1 MNHEEEQKGT
11 TASSSRVGWEKRSQ
25 QRDHINHH
33 PTPSFDDIEHYN
45 DVVSIDNVSVASAS
59 EYTNSGGDS
68 RAPPMVSSGAA
79 VGGHVGNTMG
89 YSNGAPCGAC
99 KFLRRK
105 CVKDCV
111 FAPYFGAEHG
121 AARFA
126 AVHKIFGASNVNKLL
141 RSIPVHKRFDAVITI
156 SYEAQARIT
165 NPVYGCV
172 ATIADLQQQVECVD
186 EDSGVQAVEARLLP
200 VAVVGSVVAAPLAR
214 MIVKVRHFCA
224 VKFVVSSAS
233 GISGKYSGRVLHG
246 MFGLCGSIFVMAL
259 EAWTCPMAVDGSTVQ
274 SLQTELSIVHAQLE
288 NSRYIAQASCMALQQ
303 QQQSGHLPGAFSPFD
318 QRPSLDTAH
327 MQQFLGHQMS
337 SSPPIVSC
345 NVRPKDELENTLQ
358 PCIPHPYDSLPL
370 GMSPTPSIVSSHMR
384 GPSDLIGKS
393 EEDDVPS
400 SVDASHFHALLCAN
414 HLKLNS
420 ST

>member
-1 MNHEEEQKGT
+1 MNQEEEQKGT

-45 DVVSIDNVSVASAS
+45 DVVSVDNVSVASAS
-59 EYTNSGGDS
+59 EYTNSGGGG
-68 RAPPMVSSGAA
+68 RPPTMVSSGAA
-79 VGGHVGNTMG
+79 AGGHVGNTMG

-105 CVKDCV
+105 CIKDCV

-126 AVHKIFGASNVNKLL
+126 TVHKIFGASNVNKLL

-172 ATIADLQQQVECVD
+172 ATIAHLQQQ
-186 EDSGVQAVEARLLP
+186 
-200 VAVVGSVVAAPLAR
+200 
-214 MIVKVRHFCA
+214 
-224 VKFVVSSAS
+224 
-233 GISGKYSGRVLHG
+233 
-246 MFGLCGSIFVMAL
+246 
-259 EAWTCPMAVDGSTVQ
+259 VQ

-303 QQQSGHLPGAFSPFD
+303 QQQQQQHSGHLPRAFSPFD

-337 SSPPIVSC
+337 SPSPLASC
-345 NVRPKDELENTLQ
+345 NVRPKDELENALQ

-370 GMSPTPSIVSSHMR
+370 GMSPTLSVVSSHMR

-393 EEDDVPS
+393 EDVDVPS
-400 SVDASHFHALLCAN
+400 SVDASHLHALLCAN